1 MRSTSRNLISVEPI
15 RTTRP
20 GLKLREASLKDYD
33 QIASLETRHGLAAK
47 SFEEWT
53 HLHVNNPLLPGS
65 PIGWVIEGEDKQIV
79 GSVGNVPLLYE
90 LEGKRILAVTG
101 RGLVTEPAFRS
112 ASLVLLDRLINQP
125 GMDLFLTNAI
135 TPASAAAFSVLGC
148 QRVPVGEWDQSAFW
162 ITGYLG
168 FQKSLLVM
176 KNLPAPLS
184 YPLAVAASLR
194 DRLTKTP
201 LGENDVEVQ
210 SCLRF
215 DVRFDELWEELR
227 RRNPHL
233 LLAIRSREVLEWHFK
248 YALLK
253 NRLWI
258 ATVVDGVRL
267 SGYAIFDRRDNA
279 KFGLKRI
286 RLVDYQSLDG
296 TTALL
301 GPMLSWALKK
311 CRDEGI
317 HMLEDVGR
325 WLEKGELIDKA
336 APYRRNL
343 SAWTYVYRA
352 SNPNLAENLR
362 KRRVWSPSL
371 FDATASL

>member
-233 LLAIRSREVLEWHFK
+233 
-248 YALLK
+248 
-253 NRLWI
+253 WI